1 MAQQFEKLID
11 CLNFIEQ
18 LKGFGMQPTPELL
31 AEKARLEALENV
43 NPNEYIFGTMKMH
56 NKFMTPEKE
65 KVVREMADQLMS
77 DAPNA
82 TQPCLLLGKVQC
94 GKTDT
99 FLSIMGL
106 CFDRG
111 IDIAVVMTKGT
122 NTLTTQTI
130 QRLGNDFRYFKE
142 DGSIDQKVIIS
153 VYDILDLGHRGC
165 LSDAQLND
173 PAQKFIIVV
182 KKEDK
187 NLGYLNKLFE
197 DSELMRSKKVLVC
210 DDEADFASRNYYKR
224 QGEIGLMKIAE
235 LIENFVKLPHYCRY
249 MQITATPYS
258 LFLQPDGTVQLRE
271 GKEASPWLPRYT
283 GLVPIHEKYIGGRQ
297 YYELSEDENSM
308 YSCLFEPVDPVC
320 IDILS
325 ARNDWYMESS
335 VHSENLN
342 SLNYA
347 IVSYLFAT
355 AVRAIQV
362 KKVPR
367 RSISRVA

>member
-210 DDEADFASRNYYKR
+210 DDEADFASRN
-224 QGEIGLMKIAE
+224 
-235 LIENFVKLPHYCRY
+235 
-249 MQITATPYS
+249 
-258 LFLQPDGTVQLRE
+258 
-271 GKEASPWLPRYT
+271 
-283 GLVPIHEKYIGGRQ
+283 
-297 YYELSEDENSM
+297 
-308 YSCLFEPVDPVC
+308 
-320 IDILS
+320 
-325 ARNDWYMESS
+325 
-335 VHSENLN
+335 
-342 SLNYA
+342 
-347 IVSYLFAT
+347 
-355 AVRAIQV
+355 
-362 KKVPR
+362 
-367 RSISRVA
+367 